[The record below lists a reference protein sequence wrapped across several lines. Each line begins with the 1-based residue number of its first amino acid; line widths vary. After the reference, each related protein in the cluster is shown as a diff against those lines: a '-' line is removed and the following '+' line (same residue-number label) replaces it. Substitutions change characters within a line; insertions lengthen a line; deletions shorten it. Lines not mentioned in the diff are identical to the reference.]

1 MVQLSRWRRKDRI
14 AGHKLMA
21 PYAKLS
27 RSVSD
32 SLPKPKEPLSATF
45 IVLLKG
51 FRIEEK
57 RDLLSNVPFAG
68 VFAQEIV
75 ERRRGKAIFS
85 TYWPFSLISEN
96 DLLIDIVTLSVSKAH
111 FES

>member
-1 MVQLSRWRRKDRI
+1 
-14 AGHKLMA
+14 MA
-21 PYAKLS
+21 PERPRR
-27 RSVSD
+27 RSQIDDALREIV
-32 SLPKPKEPLSATF
+32 EVGIRQSAETEGNF
-45 IVLLKG
+45 ISHVYCPPKG

-75 ERRRGKAIFS
+75 ERRRGKAIFL
-85 TYWPFSLISEN
+85 TYWPFSLINEN

>member
-1 MVQLSRWRRKDRI
+1 MTPERRNRRSQIDDALREIVEVRI
-14 AGHKLMA
+14 
-21 PYAKLS
+21 
-27 RSVSD
+27 RQ
-32 SLPKPKEPLSATF
+32 SAETEGTF
-45 IVLLKG
+45 ISHVYCPPKG

-75 ERRRGKAIFS
+75 ERRQGKAILLTF
-85 TYWPFSLISEN
+85 WPFSLISES
-96 DLLIDIVTLSVSKAH
+96 DLLIDIVTLSAGKAH